1 MAQSISLSA
10 PAGAN
15 MQKRNAIAMIVY
27 GSSFDKALMPMMIA
41 QGALASGMEVSI
53 FYTFFGLPAL
63 KRSFKPKM
71 PGMWRM
77 FTGMMERKM
86 QRQGIPLYHQMM
98 RDNIEMGARIY
109 ACNTSMELM
118 GVKKEALIDGCAA
131 AGVAGFLDMAAMA
144 SVQLAIG

>member
-1 MAQSISLSA
+1 MAQSTIPSV
-10 PAGAN
+10 PAGPDL
-15 MQKRNAIAMIVY
+15 QKRNAIAIIVY
-27 GSSFDKALMPMMIA
+27 GSTFDKAMMPMIIA

-77 FTGMMERKM
+77 FTGMMEKKM
-86 QRQGIPLYHQMM
+86 QKQGIPLYRQMM
-98 RDNIEMGARIY
+98 RDNIEMGAKIY

-118 GVKKEALIDGCAA
+118 GYKKEDLIDGCAV
-131 AGVAGFLDMAAMA
+131 AGVAGFLDMAATA
-144 SVQLAIG
+144 TVQLAMG

>member
-1 MAQSISLSA
+1 MAQSTIPSV
-10 PAGAN
+10 PAGPDL
-15 MQKRNAIAMIVY
+15 QKRNAIAIIVY
-27 GSSFDKALMPMMIA
+27 GSTFDKAMMPMIIA

-77 FTGMMERKM
+77 FTGMMEKKM
-86 QRQGIPLYHQMM
+86 QKQGIPLYRQMM
-98 RDNIEMGARIY
+98 RDNIEMGAKIY

-118 GVKKEALIDGCAA
+118 GYKKEDLIDGCSP
-131 AGVAGFLDMAAMA
+131 AGVAGFLDMAATA
-144 SVQLAIG
+144 TAQLAIG